1 MASSTNIELLAQRLD
16 ALEGINNKQS
26 EQIENLQKDAAAL
39 EGAQKQADRS
49 SNSNAKY
56 IGPVVSVIVLI
67 VSAFIG
73 KFIIDKLD
81 GLNSQVVEL
90 TVSAA
95 DREARVRAL
104 SDRKIP
110 SLSEVESSL
119 AKFDTRITTLESS
132 FSVMQ
137 ATDTRQD
144 ADIVS
149 LRSSQ
154 STSEAKGS
162 AHEQQIVEISR
173 DMTRMQDVV
182 TTNQRDIR
190 AIDAKTSAGF
200 VEVESQLRG
209 IIATLQVKF
218 DQVEGLASMTYQKV
232 FLVDAPETKPFPADI
247 PAKAFTTIG
256 GDATGK

>member
-1 MASSTNIELLAQRLD
+1 MASNTNIELLAQRLD

-81 GLNSQVVEL
+81 GLNNQVVEL

-132 FSVMQ
+132 FSVMRGV
-137 ATDTRQD
+137 DT
-144 ADIVS
+144 
-149 LRSSQ
+149 SQ
-154 STSEAKGS
+154 SD
-162 AHEQQIVEISR
+162 EISKISAR
-173 DMTRMQDVV
+173 LSANDAQTAGIDQKLSSAAKDIE
-182 TTNQRDIR
+182 TLQITASQNQRDIR

-200 VEVESQLRG
+200 VEIESQLRG

>member
-1 MASSTNIELLAQRLD
+1 MASNTNIELLAQRLD

-26 EQIENLQKDAAAL
+26 DQIENLQNAAASL
-39 EGAQKQADRS
+39 EGAQRQADRT

-56 IGPVVSVIVLI
+56 VGPAVSIIVLI
-67 VSAFIG
+67 ISAFIG

-81 GLNSQVVEL
+81 GLDSQVVEL
-90 TVSAA
+90 TVAAA
-95 DREARVRAL
+95 DREARVRTL

-110 SLSEVESSL
+110 NLSEVESSM

-132 FSVMQ
+132 FEVMRDVDTVQSNSIAKLGAELSSNDEKTAGIDQKLSSAAKDIEMLQ
-137 ATDTRQD
+137 ATATQ
-144 ADIVS
+144 
-149 LRSSQ
+149 
-154 STSEAKGS
+154 
-162 AHEQQIVEISR
+162 
-173 DMTRMQDVV
+173 
-182 TTNQRDIR
+182 NQKDIR

-218 DQVEGLASMTYQKV
+218 DQVQGLASMTYQKV
-232 FLVDAPETKPFPADI
+232 FQVDAPETKPFPADI

>member
-1 MASSTNIELLAQRLD
+1 MASNTNIELLAQRLD

-26 EQIENLQKDAAAL
+26 DQIESLQTAAAAL
-39 EGAQKQADRS
+39 EGAQKQADRT

-56 IGPVVSVIVLI
+56 VGPAVSIIVLI

-81 GLNSQVVEL
+81 GLDNQVVEL
-90 TVSAA
+90 TVAAA
-95 DREARVRAL
+95 DREARVRTL

-110 SLSEVESSL
+110 SLSEVESSM

-132 FSVMQ
+132 FSVMRNVDTSQSSDISQISASLSSNDAKTAGIDQKLSSAAKDIEMLQ
-137 ATDTRQD
+137 ATATQ
-144 ADIVS
+144 
-149 LRSSQ
+149 
-154 STSEAKGS
+154 
-162 AHEQQIVEISR
+162 
-173 DMTRMQDVV
+173 
-182 TTNQRDIR
+182 NQKDIR

-232 FLVDAPETKPFPADI
+232 FQVDAPETKPFPADI

>member
-16 ALEGINNKQS
+16 ALEGINTKQS
-26 EQIENLQKDAAAL
+26 EQIETLQREAAAL
-39 EGAQKQADRS
+39 EGAQKQADRT
-49 SNSNAKY
+49 SNSNSKY
-56 IGPVVSVIVLI
+56 VGPAVSVMVLI

-81 GLNSQVVEL
+81 ALNTQVVDL

-95 DREARVRAL
+95 DREARVRTL

-110 SLSEVESSL
+110 SLSEVESAL

-137 ATDTRQD
+137 ATDGRQD

-149 LRSSQ
+149 LRSAQ

-162 AHEQQIVEISR
+162 AHEQQIAEISR
-173 DMTRMQDVV
+173 DMARLQDVAN
-182 TTNQRDIR
+182 TNQRDIR

-218 DQVEGLASMTYQKV
+218 DQVEGLASVTYQKV
-232 FLVDAPETKPFPADI
+232 FQVDAPETKPFPADI